1 MARPEKRGN
10 PPRGAADRL
19 FLPGRA
25 GTTRFLHVMKI
36 FGTSIPPVA
45 LSVAILAVATT
56 AVVYSPTLYR
66 MFCEATGYGG
76 TVSVTRAINPDP
88 ASPIGPAMKVRF
100 DANVSPGLDWTFGP
114 VEREVE
120 VYAGVPKTIFYRAVN
135 NSNETL
141 VGRATYNVTPGVAG
155 YYFNKTD
162 CFCFTEQKLEPGE
175 SAEMP
180 VMFFIDPE
188 IAQDFDTRTIRTIT
202 LSYTFFKL
210 SSDEGLI
217 ASARSLS
224 ETGETRRNELSTAET
239 AEFTNN
245 VQRLR

>member
-1 MARPEKRGN
+1 
-10 PPRGAADRL
+10 
-19 FLPGRA
+19 
-25 GTTRFLHVMKI
+25 MKI
-36 FGTSIPPVA
+36 LGTSIPPVA

-76 TVSVTRAINPDP
+76 TVNVTRAVKPDP
-88 ASPIGPAMKVRF
+88 SSPVGPAMKVRF

-135 NSNETL
+135 NSDRTI
-141 VGRATYNVTPGVAG
+141 VGRATYNVTPGNAG
-155 YYFNKTD
+155 YYFNKTE
-162 CFCFTEQKLEPGE
+162 CFCFSEQKLEPGE
-175 SAEMP
+175 TADMP

-188 IAQDFDTRTIRTIT
+188 IAQDFDTKSIRTIT

-210 SSDEGLI
+210 ASDEDMI

-224 ETGETRRNELSTAET
+224 ETGETRLRELSTSET

-245 VQRLR
+245 AQRLRR

>member
-1 MARPEKRGN
+1 
-10 PPRGAADRL
+10 
-19 FLPGRA
+19 
-25 GTTRFLHVMKI
+25 MKI
-36 FGTSIPPVA
+36 LGTSIPPVA
-45 LSVAILAVATT
+45 LSVAILAAATT
-56 AVVYSPTLYR
+56 AVAYSPTLYR

-76 TVSVTRAINPDP
+76 TVSVTRSVKADS

-100 DANVSPGLDWTFGP
+100 DANVSPGLDWTFEP
-114 VEREVE
+114 VQREVE
-120 VYAGVPKTIFYRAVN
+120 VHAGVPTTIFYRAVN
-135 NSNETL
+135 NSDEKL
-141 VGRATYNVTPGVAG
+141 VGRATYNVTPGIAG

-188 IAQDFDTRTIRTIT
+188 MAEDFDTKNIRTIT
-202 LSYTFFKL
+202 LSYTFFRL
-210 SSDEGLI
+210 ASDEEAL

-224 ETGETRRNELSTAET
+224 ETGETRKRDLSAAET

-245 VQRLR
+245 VQRMRR

>member
-1 MARPEKRGN
+1 
-10 PPRGAADRL
+10 
-19 FLPGRA
+19 
-25 GTTRFLHVMKI
+25 MKI

-45 LSVAILAVATT
+45 LSVAILAAATT

-76 TVSVTRAINPDP
+76 TVSVTRAVNPD
-88 ASPIGPAMKVRF
+88 ANSPIGPAMKVRF
-100 DANVSPGLDWTFGP
+100 DANVAPGLDWTFGP

-120 VYAGVPKTIFYRAVN
+120 VHAGVPKTIFYRAVN
-135 NSNETL
+135 NSDQTI
-141 VGRATYNVTPGVAG
+141 VGRATYNVTPGIAG

-162 CFCFTEQKLEPGE
+162 CFCFSEQKLAPGE

-180 VMFFIDPE
+180 VMFFVDPE
-188 IAQDFDTRTIRTIT
+188 IAKDFDTKNIRTIT

-210 SSDEGLI
+210 DPDEETI

-224 ETGETRRNELSTAET
+224 ETGESRQRELSTAET

-245 VQRLR
+245 VQRLRR

>member
-1 MARPEKRGN
+1 
-10 PPRGAADRL
+10 
-19 FLPGRA
+19 
-25 GTTRFLHVMKI
+25 MKI
-36 FGTSIPPVA
+36 LGTSIPPVA
-45 LSVAILAVATT
+45 LSVAILAAATT

-76 TVSVTRAINPDP
+76 TVSVTRSVKVDP
-88 ASPIGPAMKVRF
+88 ASAIGPAMKVRF
-100 DANVSPGLDWTFGP
+100 DANVSPGLDWTFEP
-114 VEREVE
+114 VQREVE
-120 VYAGVPKTIFYRAVN
+120 VHAGVPATIFYRAVN
-135 NSNETL
+135 NSDETL
-141 VGRATYNVTPGVAG
+141 VGRATYNVTPGIAG

-188 IAQDFDTRTIRTIT
+188 MAEDFDTKNIRTIT
-202 LSYTFFKL
+202 LSYTFFRL
-210 SSDEGLI
+210 VSDEEAI

-224 ETGETRRNELSTAET
+224 ETGETRKQDLSAAET

-245 VQRLR
+245 VQRMRR